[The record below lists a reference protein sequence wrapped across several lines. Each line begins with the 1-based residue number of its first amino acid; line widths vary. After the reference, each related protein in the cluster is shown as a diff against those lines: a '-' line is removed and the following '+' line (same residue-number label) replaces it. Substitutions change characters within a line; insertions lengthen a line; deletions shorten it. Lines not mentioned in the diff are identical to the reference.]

1 MPVDFELVSCDR
13 IVVREDGIDRRLN
26 SFQRGWPKDS
36 QRMIMTNDQWIDVAI
51 DVIAV
56 VRHSIADRISALVL

>member
-13 IVVREDGIDRRLN
+13 VVVREDGIDRRLN
-26 SFQRGWPKDS
+26 SFQRGGPKDG

-56 VRHSIADRISALVL
+56 VRHGIADRISALGL